1 MVQATDGLA
10 RTTCNPISPV
20 VIVPTADRKL
30 MNEPQAWPTMLGA
43 LASPPD
49 ALLNH
54 DIAAHASNEMGHD
67 RVFSGSN
74 DILGGGGSS

>member
-1 MVQATDGLA
+1 
-10 RTTCNPISPV
+10 
-20 VIVPTADRKL
+20 

-54 DIAAHASNEMGHD
+54 DIAAHASNEMGRD
-67 RVFSGSN
+67 GVLSGSC
-74 DILGGGGSS
+74 DVLSGGGGS